1 LTSHFLA
8 LDGAAM
14 AGVASRS
21 RRSSW
26 RRRFAAL
33 VLLAVLIG
41 CQSVEQ
47 PAEPIEVPLTSFD
60 SSVVLNISVGF
71 FNGRLLFTNQ
81 SAVDL
86 DRILVIVNEGAQDA
100 TEFRGSINGMKANS
114 MLHFTPT
121 IFKDTAGEAL
131 DPKENEIRNI
141 AVYADSPDG
150 RGRWYGSYR

>member
-1 LTSHFLA
+1 
-8 LDGAAM
+8 
-14 AGVASRS
+14 
-21 RRSSW
+21 
-26 RRRFAAL
+26 
-33 VLLAVLIG
+33 
-41 CQSVEQ
+41 VEQ